1 MRGGL
6 TTNTLCGVFTKSES
20 FNARGAN
27 MSKTTLIF
35 TLTFT
40 VVTVVLL
47 YATIVSFNE
56 NLIVSIPLA
65 ISTLCAAYMTKIT
78 YEVM

>member
-1 MRGGL
+1 
-6 TTNTLCGVFTKSES
+6 
-20 FNARGAN
+20 